1 MHKNVSIIVEKLRSF
16 KKMHVFK
23 VNKLVLSLI
32 QSVVLM
38 VNMYI
43 YNIWVW
49 ESTFR
54 LYEIEIRSQD
64 FILEQKFKNSELVSI
79 PFSYKYCSTQMTATM

>member
-1 MHKNVSIIVEKLRSF
+1 MHKNVSIIVEKLRSL

-43 YNIWVW
+43 YNIRV
-49 ESTFR
+49 
-54 LYEIEIRSQD
+54 
-64 FILEQKFKNSELVSI
+64 
-79 PFSYKYCSTQMTATM
+79 